1 MHTQSSSHRITR
13 IMKNILLYAL
23 SSLLFL
29 SAVSCGQ
36 ELELDVPVEEGG
48 ITLNLHN
55 MVPQTRAEDEGVD
68 PKPGVND
75 LNENLIKTIHY
86 FLYPKDGT
94 DQNTEKEP
102 AKEGVLTGLSSQVD
116 HSFSIN
122 VSKDVLTKTLF
133 KYPFNDCDVYVI
145 VNLPDGVL
153 ATASDHKLSTLR
165 SMVVN
170 ADFDSS
176 LKQESFVM
184 EGLGIAS
191 IIDRGKVVAAEGD
204 IEVSRI
210 ASKITVGVRV
220 RESFI
225 TMDNQTSTND
235 QVWTPKPQDMLV
247 ELVNGAT
254 VAVLSGD
261 PTKVEKQK
269 LDTLD
274 NQHRIFS
281 DTDNDKIW
289 TCDQFYSYPTI
300 WDIGSD
306 EEPYL
311 RITLP
316 CETTYDKNVN
326 GEPIP
331 YVDVQTCV
339 YKVILGGE
347 RLKSNTWYDL
357 TIDIAVLGNFES
369 QEEVI
374 LPIENTY
381 YFVADWSTGKTIE
394 SEILGGRYL
403 VVDQNEYILYNEN
416 TLNIPFT
423 SSHPC
428 EIVDMS
434 TNRVKNQ
441 ASITCPDYSK
451 DTPDEDAAY
460 AWNSSTWSLK
470 IQGTDVIFSHALR
483 NDLTAGKGNY
493 DYAPYTIKFRIRH
506 SDIDEK
512 GKPYG
517 DVFYRDITII
527 QYPSLTVQADKNE
540 GGNIVSDPETTNDD
554 KGYVFVNGNQLY
566 GDNDWEVVR
575 SCLDGGNNNPNMYVI
590 SATISSGDFI
600 IADACQTSTT
610 SASTLGLGNNTV
622 SYYYQSLTDESSHNI
637 IAPSFRMASSYGK
650 CGGTITKAEAI
661 RRCAAYQED
670 GFPAGRWRVPTLGEM
685 KFIAS
690 LSYDSVI
697 PQLFTTNSNYWTSA
711 GAVTY
716 NNNISLNNNSKAY
729 VRCVYDEWYWK
740 NSSQPTVD
748 KAVFTWG
755 DKQR

>member
-1 MHTQSSSHRITR
+1 M
-13 IMKNILLYAL
+13 
-23 SSLLFL
+23 
-29 SAVSCGQ
+29 
-36 ELELDVPVEEGG
+36 PVEEGG
-48 ITLNLHN
+48 ITLTLHN
-55 MVPQTRAEDEGVD
+55 MVPQT
-68 PKPGVND
+68 KTQPGVED
-75 LNENLIKTIHY
+75 LNENLIETIHY

-116 HSFSIN
+116 HTFRIN
-122 VSKDVLTKTLF
+122 VSEDLLKNTLF
-133 KYPFNDCDVYVI
+133 KYPYNDCDVYVI

-170 ADFDSS
+170 ANFNSS
-176 LKQESFVM
+176 LEQEAFVM
-184 EGLGIAS
+184 EGLGTAS
-191 IIDRGKVVAAEGD
+191 IIDRRKVLAASGTID
-204 IEVSRI
+204 VSRL
-210 ASKITVGVRV
+210 ASKITVGVKV
-220 RESFI
+220 KESI
-225 TMDNQTSTND
+225 QTMDNQTSTNG
-235 QVWTPKPQDMLV
+235 QVWTSKPQDMLI
-247 ELVNGAT
+247 ELVNGAS
-254 VAVLSGD
+254 VAVLSGN
-261 PTKVEKQK
+261 PTMVESQI
-269 LDTLD
+269 LYTD
-274 NQHRIFS
+274 NNQQRIFS
-281 DTDNDKIW
+281 DTDGDQIW
-289 TCDQFYSYPTI
+289 TCAQFYSYPSK

-316 CETTYDKNVN
+316 WETTYDKNVN

-347 RLKSNTWYDL
+347 ELTRNTWYDL
-357 TIDIAVLGNFES
+357 TIDIGILGNFES
-369 QEEVI
+369 QEEVL

-381 YFVADWSTGKTIE
+381 YFVADWSTGKTIS

-403 VVDQNEYILYNEN
+403 VVDQEEYIIYNEN
-416 TLNIPFT
+416 TLSIPFT
-423 SSHPC
+423 SSHTC

-434 TNRVKNQ
+434 TTPVKNQ
-441 ASITCPDYSK
+441 ATITYPDYSK
-451 DTPDEDAAY
+451 ETPNEDAAY
-460 AWNSSTWSLK
+460 AWNSNNWY
-470 IQGTDVIFSHALR
+470 IGVEGREIVFRHAMR
-483 NDLTAGKGNY
+483 NDISAGKGNY

-506 SDIDEK
+506 ADQQGRDIYYK
-512 GKPYG
+512 
-517 DVFYRDITII
+517 DITII
-527 QYPSLTVQADKNE
+527 QYPALIVKADKNE
-540 GGNIVSDPETTNDD
+540 GGNIVTDSQTSNDD

-566 GDNDWEVVR
+566 SGDDWQVVR

-590 SATISSGDFI
+590 TATISTGDFV
-600 IADACQTSTT
+600 IADARQTSPT
-610 SASTLGLGNNTV
+610 SAATLGLGNNTV

-650 CGGTITKAEAI
+650 CGGTITKAEAV

-685 KFIAS
+685 KFIAT

-697 PQLFTTNSNYWTSA
+697 PQLFTSGSRYWTSA

-716 NNNISLNNNSKAY
+716 NDDITLNNNTSAY

-740 NSSQPTVD
+740 NSSQPTVN

-755 DKQR
+755 DEQR

>member
-1 MHTQSSSHRITR
+1 M
-13 IMKNILLYAL
+13 
-23 SSLLFL
+23 
-29 SAVSCGQ
+29 
-36 ELELDVPVEEGG
+36 PVEEGG
-48 ITLNLHN
+48 ITLTLHN
-55 MVPQTRAEDEGVD
+55 MVPQT
-68 PKPGVND
+68 KTQPGVED
-75 LNENLIKTIHY
+75 LNENLIETIHY

-116 HSFSIN
+116 HTFRIN
-122 VSKDVLTKTLF
+122 VSEDLLKNTLF
-133 KYPFNDCDVYVI
+133 KYPYNDCDVYVI

-170 ADFDSS
+170 ANFNSS
-176 LKQESFVM
+176 LEQEAFVM
-184 EGLGIAS
+184 EGLGTAS
-191 IIDRGKVVAAEGD
+191 IIDRRKVLAASGTID
-204 IEVSRI
+204 VSRL
-210 ASKITVGVRV
+210 ASKITVGVKV
-220 RESFI
+220 KESI
-225 TMDNQTSTND
+225 QTMDNQTSTNG
-235 QVWTPKPQDMLV
+235 QVWTSKPQDMLI
-247 ELVNGAT
+247 ELVNGAS
-254 VAVLSGD
+254 VAVLSGN
-261 PTKVEKQK
+261 PTMVESQI
-269 LDTLD
+269 LYTD
-274 NQHRIFS
+274 NNQQRIFS
-281 DTDNDKIW
+281 DTDGDQIW
-289 TCDQFYSYPTI
+289 TCAQFYSYPSK

-316 CETTYDKNVN
+316 WETTYDKNVN

-347 RLKSNTWYDL
+347 ELTRNTWYDL
-357 TIDIAVLGNFES
+357 TIDIGILGNFES
-369 QEEVI
+369 QEEVL
-374 LPIENTY
+374 LPIENKY
-381 YFVADWSTGKTIE
+381 YFVADWSTGKTIS

-403 VVDQNEYILYNEN
+403 VVDQEEYIIYNEN
-416 TLNIPFT
+416 TLSIPFT
-423 SSHPC
+423 SSHTC

-434 TNRVKNQ
+434 TTPVKNQ
-441 ASITCPDYSK
+441 ATITYPDYSK
-451 DTPDEDAAY
+451 ETPNEDAAY
-460 AWNSSTWSLK
+460 AWNSNNWYIGVEGSE
-470 IQGTDVIFSHALR
+470 IVFRHAMR
-483 NDLTAGKGNY
+483 NDISAGKGNY

-506 SDIDEK
+506 ADQQGRDIYYK
-512 GKPYG
+512 
-517 DVFYRDITII
+517 DITII
-527 QYPSLTVQADKNE
+527 QYPALIVKADKNE
-540 GGNIVSDPETTNDD
+540 GGNIVTDRQTSNDD

-566 GDNDWEVVR
+566 SGDDWQVVR

-590 SATISSGDFI
+590 TATISTGDFV
-600 IADACQTSTT
+600 IADARQTSPT
-610 SASTLGLGNNTV
+610 SAATLGLGNNTV

-650 CGGTITKAEAI
+650 CGGTITKAEAV

-685 KFIAS
+685 KFIAT

-697 PQLFTTNSNYWTSA
+697 PQLFTSGSRYWTSA

-716 NNNISLNNNSKAY
+716 NDDITLNNNTSAY

-740 NSSQPTVD
+740 NSSQPTVN

-755 DKQR
+755 DEQR

>member
-1 MHTQSSSHRITR
+1 M
-13 IMKNILLYAL
+13 
-23 SSLLFL
+23 
-29 SAVSCGQ
+29 
-36 ELELDVPVEEGG
+36 PVEEGG
-48 ITLNLHN
+48 ITLTLHN
-55 MVPQTRAEDEGVD
+55 MVPQT
-68 PKPGVND
+68 KTQPGVED
-75 LNENLIKTIHY
+75 LNENLIETIHY

-116 HSFSIN
+116 HTFRIN
-122 VSKDVLTKTLF
+122 VSEDLLKNTLF
-133 KYPFNDCDVYVI
+133 KYPYNDCDVYVI

-170 ADFDSS
+170 ANFNSS
-176 LKQESFVM
+176 LEQEAFVM
-184 EGLGIAS
+184 EGLGTAS
-191 IIDRGKVVAAEGD
+191 IIDRRKVLAASGTID
-204 IEVSRI
+204 VSRL
-210 ASKITVGVRV
+210 ASKITVGVKV
-220 RESFI
+220 KESI
-225 TMDNQTSTND
+225 QTMDNQTSTNG
-235 QVWTPKPQDMLV
+235 QVWTSKPQDMLI
-247 ELVNGAT
+247 ELVNGAS
-254 VAVLSGD
+254 VAVLSGN
-261 PTKVEKQK
+261 PTMVESQI
-269 LDTLD
+269 LYTD
-274 NQHRIFS
+274 NNQQRIFS
-281 DTDNDKIW
+281 DTDGDQIW
-289 TCDQFYSYPTI
+289 TCAQFYSYPSK

-316 CETTYDKNVN
+316 WETTYDKNVN

-347 RLKSNTWYDL
+347 ELTRNTWYDL
-357 TIDIAVLGNFES
+357 TIDIGILGNFES
-369 QEEVI
+369 QEEVL

-381 YFVADWSTGKTIE
+381 YFVADWSTGKTIS

-403 VVDQNEYILYNEN
+403 VVDQEEYIIYNEN
-416 TLNIPFT
+416 TLSIPFT
-423 SSHPC
+423 SSHTC

-434 TNRVKNQ
+434 TTPVKNQ
-441 ASITCPDYSK
+441 ATITYPDYSK
-451 DTPDEDAAY
+451 ETPNEDAAY
-460 AWNSSTWSLK
+460 AWNSNNWYIGVEGSE
-470 IQGTDVIFSHALR
+470 IVFRHAMR
-483 NDLTAGKGNY
+483 NDISAGKGNY

-506 SDIDEK
+506 ADQQGRDIYYK
-512 GKPYG
+512 
-517 DVFYRDITII
+517 DITII
-527 QYPSLTVQADKNE
+527 QYPALIVKADKNE
-540 GGNIVSDPETTNDD
+540 GGNIVTDSQTSNDD

-566 GDNDWEVVR
+566 SGDDWQVVR

-590 SATISSGDFI
+590 TATISTGDFV
-600 IADACQTSTT
+600 IADARQTSPT
-610 SASTLGLGNNTV
+610 SAATLGLGNNTV

-650 CGGTITKAEAI
+650 CGGTITKAEAV

-685 KFIAS
+685 KFIAT

-697 PQLFTTNSNYWTSA
+697 PQLFTSGSRYWTSA

-716 NNNISLNNNSKAY
+716 NDDITLNNNTSAY

-740 NSSQPTVD
+740 NSSQPTVN

-755 DKQR
+755 DEQR

>member
-1 MHTQSSSHRITR
+1 M
-13 IMKNILLYAL
+13 
-23 SSLLFL
+23 
-29 SAVSCGQ
+29 
-36 ELELDVPVEEGG
+36 PVEEGG
-48 ITLNLHN
+48 ITLTLHN
-55 MVPQTRAEDEGVD
+55 MVPQT
-68 PKPGVND
+68 KTQPGVED
-75 LNENLIKTIHY
+75 LNENLIETIHY

-116 HSFSIN
+116 HTFRIN
-122 VSKDVLTKTLF
+122 VSEDLLKNTLF
-133 KYPFNDCDVYVI
+133 KYPYNDCDVYVI

-170 ADFDSS
+170 ANFNSS
-176 LKQESFVM
+176 LEQEAFVM
-184 EGLGIAS
+184 EGLGTAS
-191 IIDRGKVVAAEGD
+191 IIDRRKVLAASGTID
-204 IEVSRI
+204 VSRL
-210 ASKITVGVRV
+210 ASKITVGVKV
-220 RESFI
+220 KESI
-225 TMDNQTSTND
+225 QTMDNQTSTNG
-235 QVWTPKPQDMLV
+235 QVWTSKPQDMLI
-247 ELVNGAT
+247 ELVNGAS
-254 VAVLSGD
+254 VAVLSGN
-261 PTKVEKQK
+261 PTMVESQI
-269 LDTLD
+269 LYTD
-274 NQHRIFS
+274 NNQQRIFS
-281 DTDNDKIW
+281 DTDGDQIW
-289 TCDQFYSYPTI
+289 TCAQFYSYPSK

-316 CETTYDKNVN
+316 WETTYDKNVN

-347 RLKSNTWYDL
+347 ELTRNTWYDL
-357 TIDIAVLGNFES
+357 TIDIGILGNFES
-369 QEEVI
+369 QEEVL

-381 YFVADWSTGKTIE
+381 YFVADWSTGKTIS

-403 VVDQNEYILYNEN
+403 VVDQEEYIIYNEN
-416 TLNIPFT
+416 TLSIPFT
-423 SSHPC
+423 SSHTC

-434 TNRVKNQ
+434 TTPVKNQ
-441 ASITCPDYSK
+441 ATITYPDYSK
-451 DTPDEDAAY
+451 ETPNEDAAY
-460 AWNSSTWSLK
+460 AWNSNNWYIGVEGSE
-470 IQGTDVIFSHALR
+470 IVFRHAMR
-483 NDLTAGKGNY
+483 NDISAGKGNY

-506 SDIDEK
+506 ADQQGRDIYYK
-512 GKPYG
+512 
-517 DVFYRDITII
+517 DITII
-527 QYPSLTVQADKNE
+527 QYPALIVKADKNE
-540 GGNIVSDPETTNDD
+540 GGNIVTDSQTSNDD

-566 GDNDWEVVR
+566 SGDDWQVVR

-590 SATISSGDFI
+590 TATSSTGDFV
-600 IADACQTSTT
+600 IADARQTSPT
-610 SASTLGLGNNTV
+610 SAATLGLGNNTV

-650 CGGTITKAEAI
+650 CGGTITKAEAV

-685 KFIAS
+685 KFIAT

-697 PQLFTTNSNYWTSA
+697 PQLFTSGSRYWTSA

-716 NNNISLNNNSKAY
+716 NDDITLNNNTSAY

-740 NSSQPTVD
+740 NSSQPTVN

-755 DKQR
+755 DEQR

>member
-1 MHTQSSSHRITR
+1 M
-13 IMKNILLYAL
+13 
-23 SSLLFL
+23 
-29 SAVSCGQ
+29 
-36 ELELDVPVEEGG
+36 PVEEGG

-381 YFVADWSTGKTIE
+381 YFVADWSTGKSIA
-394 SEILGGRYL
+394 SDILGGRYL
-403 VVDQNEYILYNEN
+403 VVDQEEYIIYNEN
-416 TLNIPFT
+416 TLSIPFT
-423 SSHPC
+423 SSHEC
-428 EIVDMS
+428 EIINATCKHPNLANNTINTV
-434 TNRVKNQ
+434 TNYSL
-441 ASITCPDYSK
+441 SITGSNTVITYNKVLDNNLYSQTF
-451 DTPDEDAAY
+451 DFT
-460 AWNSSTWSLK
+460 
-470 IQGTDVIFSHALR
+470 
-483 NDLTAGKGNY
+483 
-493 DYAPYTIKFRIRH
+493 PYTTTFTIRH
-506 SDIDEK
+506 KDNANYHK
-512 GKPYG
+512 T
-517 DVFYRDITII
+517 ITII
-527 QYPSLTVQADKNE
+527 QYPAIYGYAEQNTDFTNGGDNNGDNGFVWVNGYQGKPASGVTNFGGAYGANSSDLTAVSMYVFSISSLE
-540 GGNIVSDPETTNDD
+540 GTDYIIGDPRTND
-554 KGYVFVNGNQLY
+554 V
-566 GDNDWEVVR
+566 DNLNKW
-575 SCLDGGNNNPNMYVI
+575 NNNTI
-590 SATISSGDFI
+590 TWATAPALYDNQTDRKLKYYYPTD
-600 IADACQTSTT
+600 ADI
-610 SASTLGLGNNTV
+610 TLGPNDPTWNM
-622 SYYYQSLTDESSHNI
+622 
-637 IAPSFRMASSYGK
+637 IAPKFRVCSAYG
-650 CGGTITKAEAI
+650 AI
-661 RRCAAYQED
+661 ANDQTNRQYYENVEGRCASYQED
-670 GFPAGRWRVPTLGEM
+670 GYPAGRWRLPTKAEFEFINTLSNRGLIPTLYVSTM
-685 KFIAS
+685 
-690 LSYDSVI
+690 D
-697 PQLFTTNSNYWTSA
+697 YWCA
-711 GAVTY
+711 HGYGRYNNGAVSLTY
-716 NNNISLNNNSKAY
+716 NDMDYGSRSVS
-729 VRCVYDEWYWK
+729 VRCVYDEWYWE
-740 NSSQPTVD
+740 NSKHSRLDDLET
-748 KAVFTWG
+748 FTWG
-755 DKQR
+755 DMPRESFQ

>member
-1 MHTQSSSHRITR
+1 M
-13 IMKNILLYAL
+13 
-23 SSLLFL
+23 
-29 SAVSCGQ
+29 
-36 ELELDVPVEEGG
+36 PVEEGG
-48 ITLNLHN
+48 ITLTLHN
-55 MVPQTRAEDEGVD
+55 MVPQT
-68 PKPGVND
+68 KTQPGVED

-86 FLYPKDGT
+86 FFYPKDGT

-102 AKEGVLTGLSSQVD
+102 AIEGVYTGLSSQVN
-116 HSFSIN
+116 HLVRIN
-122 VSKDVLTKTLF
+122 VSEDLLKNTLF
-133 KYPFNDCDVYVI
+133 KYPYNDCDVYVI

-170 ADFDSS
+170 ANFNSS
-176 LKQESFVM
+176 LEQEAFVM
-184 EGLGIAS
+184 EGLGTAS
-191 IIDRGKVVAAEGD
+191 IIDRRKVLAASGTID
-204 IEVSRI
+204 VSRL
-210 ASKITVGVRV
+210 ASKITVGVKV
-220 RESFI
+220 KESVE
-225 TMDNQTSTND
+225 TMDNLTSTNG
-235 QVWTPKPQDMLV
+235 QVWTSKPQDMLI
-247 ELVNGAT
+247 ELVNGAS

-261 PTKVEKQK
+261 PTMVENQK

-274 NQHRIFS
+274 NQQRIFS
-281 DTDNDKIW
+281 DLDNDKIW
-289 TCDQFYSYPTI
+289 TCAQFYSYPSK

-316 CETTYDKNVN
+316 WETTYDKNVN

-347 RLKSNTWYDL
+347 KLTRNTWYDL
-357 TIDIAVLGNFES
+357 TIDIGILGNFEN
-369 QEEVI
+369 QEEVL
-374 LPIENTY
+374 LPIENTN
-381 YFVADWSTGKTIE
+381 YFVADWSTGKTIS

-403 VVDQNEYILYNEN
+403 VVDQEEYIIYNEN

-423 SSHPC
+423 SSHAC

-434 TNRVKNQ
+434 TTPVKNQ
-441 ASITCPDYSK
+441 ATITYPDYSK
-451 DTPDEDAAY
+451 ETPNEDAPY
-460 AWNSSTWSLK
+460 AWNSNNWYIGVEGSE
-470 IQGTDVIFSHALR
+470 IVFRHAMR
-483 NDLTAGKGNY
+483 NDISAGKGNY

-506 SDIDEK
+506 ADQQGRDIYYK
-512 GKPYG
+512 
-517 DVFYRDITII
+517 DITII
-527 QYPSLTVQADKNE
+527 QYPALIVKADKNE
-540 GGNIVSDPETTNDD
+540 GGNIVTDSQTSNDD

-566 GDNDWEVVR
+566 SGDDWQVVR
-575 SCLDGGNNNPNMYVI
+575 SCLDGGNNNPNMYI
-590 SATISSGDFI
+590 ITATISTGDFV
-600 IADACQTSTT
+600 IADARQTSPT
-610 SASTLGLGNNTV
+610 SAATLGLGNNTV

-650 CGGTITKAEAI
+650 CGGTITKAEAV

-685 KFIAS
+685 KFIAT

-697 PQLFTTNSNYWTSA
+697 PQLFTSGSRYWTSA

-716 NNNISLNNNSKAY
+716 NDDITLNNNTSAY

-740 NSSQPTVD
+740 NSSQPTVN

-755 DKQR
+755 DEQR

>member
-1 MHTQSSSHRITR
+1 MRI
-13 IMKNILLYAL
+13 KLLYIL
-23 SSLLFL
+23 SSVLLL
-29 SAVSCGQ
+29 AAVSCSQ
-36 ELELDVPVEEGG
+36 EIVPELPVEEGG
-48 ITLNLHN
+48 ITLTLHN
-55 MVPQTRAEDEGVD
+55 MVPQT
-68 PKPGVND
+68 KTQPGVED
-75 LNENLIKTIHY
+75 LNENLIETIHY

-116 HSFSIN
+116 HTFRIN
-122 VSKDVLTKTLF
+122 VSEDLLKNTLF
-133 KYPFNDCDVYVI
+133 KYPYNDCDVYVI

-170 ADFDSS
+170 ANFNSS
-176 LKQESFVM
+176 LEQEAFVM
-184 EGLGIAS
+184 EGLGTAS
-191 IIDRGKVVAAEGD
+191 IIDRRKVLAASGTID
-204 IEVSRI
+204 VSRL
-210 ASKITVGVRV
+210 ASKITVGVKV
-220 RESFI
+220 KESI
-225 TMDNQTSTND
+225 QTMDNQTSTNG
-235 QVWTPKPQDMLV
+235 QVWTSKPQDMLI
-247 ELVNGAT
+247 ELVNGAS
-254 VAVLSGD
+254 VAVLSGN
-261 PTKVEKQK
+261 PTMVESQI
-269 LDTLD
+269 LYTD
-274 NQHRIFS
+274 NNQQRIFS
-281 DTDNDKIW
+281 DTDGDQIW
-289 TCDQFYSYPTI
+289 TCAQFYSYPSK

-316 CETTYDKNVN
+316 WETTYDKNVN

-347 RLKSNTWYDL
+347 ELTRNTWYDL
-357 TIDIAVLGNFES
+357 TIDIGILGNFES
-369 QEEVI
+369 QEEVL
-374 LPIENTY
+374 LPIENKY
-381 YFVADWSTGKTIE
+381 YFVADWSTGKTIS

-403 VVDQNEYILYNEN
+403 VVDQEEYIIYNEN
-416 TLNIPFT
+416 TLSIPFT
-423 SSHPC
+423 SSHTC

-434 TNRVKNQ
+434 TTPVKNQ
-441 ASITCPDYSK
+441 ATITYPDYSK
-451 DTPDEDAAY
+451 ETPNEDAAY
-460 AWNSSTWSLK
+460 AWNSNNWYIGVEGSE
-470 IQGTDVIFSHALR
+470 IVFRHAMR
-483 NDLTAGKGNY
+483 NDISAGKGNY

-506 SDIDEK
+506 ADQQGRDIYYK
-512 GKPYG
+512 
-517 DVFYRDITII
+517 DITII
-527 QYPSLTVQADKNE
+527 QYPALIVKADKNE
-540 GGNIVSDPETTNDD
+540 GGNIVTDRQTSNDD

-566 GDNDWEVVR
+566 SGDDWQVVR

-590 SATISSGDFI
+590 TATISTGDFV
-600 IADACQTSTT
+600 IADARQTSPT
-610 SASTLGLGNNTV
+610 SAATLGLGNNTV

-650 CGGTITKAEAI
+650 CGGTITKAEAV

-685 KFIAS
+685 KFIAT

-697 PQLFTTNSNYWTSA
+697 PQLFTSGSRYWTSA

-716 NNNISLNNNSKAY
+716 NDDITLNNNTSAY

-740 NSSQPTVD
+740 NSSQPTVN

-755 DKQR
+755 DEQR